1 MNYAYEGEVK
11 IPLSVRFQ
19 NAITKL
25 ITAIKKFILKIRSIK
40 KEHVVPKKVLDA
52 YRSLSRMCYNCMNR
66 CKNSLLSGES
76 ARVIFTEPF
85 ESQEYKILFSDEIKE
100 KAKPGEYVKIAS
112 SEVLNFMN
120 VSLTIISNAKQ
131 GLRTIDKEAHP
142 NRTQSFTQLI
152 NYAKFML
159 KISNRVLSYKNMYVE
174 KRHLPTTKV
183 EGSEGVNESYLSC
196 MNEIDIAMEG
206 IFGNLFKKKP
216 KMVKTPEAKKYGN
229 EIRQKTLG
237 LLKRSV
243 VKMGLDKEY
252 KKAVCSYPAMDL
264 KLTPNGIQ
272 ISKYDDGILPV
283 KDWPSH
289 IKDRY
294 YELRSSFSEI
304 TEEFPDAFD
313 NQWYYD
319 LCNEVRLIIDTN
331 FKGKLPENFHLQI
344 WNDSDGDKE
353 YFIEVFEKVGEKAT
367 ESYEDIAVEG
377 LFKRN
382 PYKEKE
388 KQISKN
394 IKNKFGEAYQAVLKQ
409 KDLSKM
415 KNFIRWC
422 DSEERRLQNSSSQNE
437 DEKKHNISVCSAY
450 AAYRAN
456 ASSILSRYGA

>member
-1 MNYAYEGEVK
+1 MEYSCEVYMNYAYEGEVK

-183 EGSEGVNESYLSC
+183 EESEGVNESYLSC
-196 MNEIDIAMEG
+196 VSEIDIAMEG
-206 IFGNLFKKKP
+206 IFGKLFKKKDNKPLQQTHPSSSKPSPEAEKYKEFVSKKTTEYLKKYVKEHKFDQKYKMSLFSYPTIDIEFDEDYGVQITRAQNGTLYTYEELDRKDYAYIKNKYGEISEDELYEKHPDLFNNKWYYELQNVGITFAKKFSNEKFDVKADYGDGDEGLVFIDVYDKESVTESYNQIAEEGILRNLFKKK
-216 KMVKTPEAKKYGN
+216 
-229 EIRQKTLG
+229 Q
-237 LLKRSV
+237 
-243 VKMGLDKEY
+243 
-252 KKAVCSYPAMDL
+252 
-264 KLTPNGIQ
+264 
-272 ISKYDDGILPV
+272 
-283 KDWPSH
+283 
-289 IKDRY
+289 
-294 YELRSSFSEI
+294 
-304 TEEFPDAFD
+304 
-313 NQWYYD
+313 
-319 LCNEVRLIIDTN
+319 
-331 FKGKLPENFHLQI
+331 
-344 WNDSDGDKE
+344 
-353 YFIEVFEKVGEKAT
+353 
-367 ESYEDIAVEG
+367 
-377 LFKRN
+377 
-382 PYKEKE
+382 
-388 KQISKN
+388 
-394 IKNKFGEAYQAVLKQ
+394 
-409 KDLSKM
+409 
-415 KNFIRWC
+415 
-422 DSEERRLQNSSSQNE
+422 
-437 DEKKHNISVCSAY
+437 
-450 AAYRAN
+450 
-456 ASSILSRYGA
+456 

>member
-66 CKNSLLSGES
+66 CKNSLLTGES

-183 EGSEGVNESYLSC
+183 EESEGVNESYLFC

-206 IFGNLFKKKP
+206 IFGNLFKKKNSE
-216 KMVKTPEAKKYGN
+216 EAIALHAIEEVHPIDPLYSQFVTVAINYDPRNLFRSNKSIPNNVPSQMHEFYMQCEPINVCLSYNGN
-229 EIRQKTLG
+229 NINFIPLNEMKHVLEQ
-237 LLKRSV
+237 
-243 VKMGLDKEY
+243 
-252 KKAVCSYPAMDL
+252 YP
-264 KLTPNGIQ
+264 
-272 ISKYDDGILPV
+272 
-283 KDWPSH
+283 
-289 IKDRY
+289 
-294 YELRSSFSEI
+294 
-304 TEEFPDAFD
+304 
-313 NQWYYD
+313 
-319 LCNEVRLIIDTN
+319 
-331 FKGKLPENFHLQI
+331 
-344 WNDSDGDKE
+344 
-353 YFIEVFEKVGEKAT
+353 
-367 ESYEDIAVEG
+367 
-377 LFKRN
+377 
-382 PYKEKE
+382 
-388 KQISKN
+388 N
-394 IKNKFGEAYQAVLKQ
+394 IKKSGRFLFATINADPVYFYNGKICTTYHADSKVRDVLVSPSLKHFLQ
-409 KDLSKM
+409 KLILENGSK
-415 KNFIRWC
+415 KNW
-422 DSEERRLQNSSSQNE
+422 
-437 DEKKHNISVCSAY
+437 
-450 AAYRAN
+450 
-456 ASSILSRYGA
+456 